1 MPIFESRATD
11 ADGSPQQGRMVAR
24 DLASAAQALQA
35 KGWSVTVLQEASR
48 APTGTE
54 RTEAPPPPPA
64 SRPAPPLEPRSG
76 WVTSLFGP
84 LFGQVGPPHLMFF
97 FRQLA
102 SMLGAGV
109 GMVQSLETLARQTR
123 QPKLR
128 RILFELRD
136 HAEAGRPISAGMQRY
151 PEVFS
156 PLMLSLVRAGEE
168 GGMLERSLAD
178 LARYLEAEIALRR
191 MISRETAYPKV
202 VVAAS
207 VLIVIGANLIIG
219 AVAGPSA
226 PFRLQNPLAEAS
238 TWMVLGPVLVALF
251 LFLRVGLQNLRIKRA
266 WDLILSVLPGF
277 AGTVRGFATA
287 KFGRA
292 LGALYRG
299 GVPLHRAMLLAADAC
314 GNEYIRSRIY
324 PAAERLQQGGMVSD
338 VLIEAGVFS
347 PVVLDMVRTGES
359 TGNMDQM
366 LLKLAEYYEDEAST
380 MAKRNAV
387 LFGVLAFLLVA
398 AFIGYLVFSFY
409 SGYASYLQSI

>member
-1 MPIFESRATD
+1 LHVWRATLE
-11 ADGSPQQGRMVAR
+11 AAWRHSAQAA
-24 DLASAAQALQA
+24 DLAA
-35 KGWSVTVLQEASR
+35 E
-48 APTGTE
+48 
-54 RTEAPPPPPA
+54 
-64 SRPAPPLEPRSG
+64 
-76 WVTSLFGP
+76 
-84 LFGQVGPPHLMFF
+84 
-97 FRQLA
+97 
-102 SMLGAGV
+102 
-109 GMVQSLETLARQTR
+109 ARQQR
-123 QPKLR
+123 GEVHRLNRALEQANDLLR
-128 RILFELRD
+128 RHYRELAAARYEAEKARHLKEQFAMNVSHELRTPLNIILGFL
-136 HAEAGRPISAGMQRY
+136 EVMQRY

-168 GGMLERSLAD
+168 GGMLERCLAD
-178 LARYLEAEIALRR
+178 LASYLEAEIALRR

-207 VLIVIGANLIIG
+207 VLIVLGANAIIG
-219 AVAGPSA
+219 AVAGSA
-226 PFRLQNPLAEAS
+226 SPFRLHNPLAEAA
-238 TWMVLGPVLVALF
+238 TWMVLGPALVALF
-251 LFLRVGLQNLRIKRA
+251 LFLRLGLQNPRVKLV
-266 WDLILSVLPGF
+266 WDLVLSVLPGF

-314 GNEYIRSRIY
+314 GNEYVRSRIY
-324 PAAERLQQGGMVSD
+324 PAAQRLQEGGMVSD

-347 PVVLDMVRTGES
+347 PIVLDMVRTGES

-366 LLKLAEYYEDEAST
+366 LLKLSEYYEDEAST

-387 LFGVLAFLLVA
+387 LLGVLAFLLVA